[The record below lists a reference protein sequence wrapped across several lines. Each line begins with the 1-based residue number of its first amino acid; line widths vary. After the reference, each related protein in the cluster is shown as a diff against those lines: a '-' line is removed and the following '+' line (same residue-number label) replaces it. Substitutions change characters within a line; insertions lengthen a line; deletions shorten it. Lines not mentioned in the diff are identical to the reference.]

1 MSSKTSAPLWGE
13 PWGSTAVTPCGSLK
27 TSQLPR
33 AQPPHLGGKGKK
45 KNHEAIWKSVACGE
59 SPGQAGVFYLSETSA
74 KDHGN
79 NLVEPTVNL
88 QLGPEARVSC

>member
-1 MSSKTSAPLWGE
+1 M
-13 PWGSTAVTPCGSLK
+13 
-27 TSQLPR
+27 
-33 AQPPHLGGKGKK
+33 
-45 KNHEAIWKSVACGE
+45 ACGE